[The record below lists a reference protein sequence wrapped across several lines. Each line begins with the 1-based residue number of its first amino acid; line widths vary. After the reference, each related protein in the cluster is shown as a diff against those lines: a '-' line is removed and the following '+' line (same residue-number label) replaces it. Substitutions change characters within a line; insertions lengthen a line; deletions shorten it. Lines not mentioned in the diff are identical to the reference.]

1 MTRENGTIAVRRK
14 VGGFTALELMA
25 VVFTV
30 MIMAG
35 IVVPVAMR
43 GVRRSRMRSAA
54 SQVASG
60 LRRAR
65 NLAIASGEVYCA
77 RFVPLAPPPV
87 EVKRARVDVYQLK
100 ESEIVVTPPVWQT
113 LDDEG
118 RSAGGV
124 MLPAHTTLA
133 SLASPTPHELIL
145 FLPDGSAWDPGMQVP
160 SGVRVQPS
168 AEYTE
173 YSAEGTPL
181 HNDCWSITVRS
192 LSGRIETEK
201 VVP

>member
-1 MTRENGTIAVRRK
+1 MVSRR

-25 VVFTV
+25 VLFVV

-35 IVVPVAMR
+35 IAVPVALR
-43 GVRRSRMRSAA
+43 GIRKSRMRSAA

-65 NLAIASGEVYCA
+65 NLAIASGEIYCA
-77 RFVPLAPPPV
+77 RFVPLAPPAV
-87 EVKRARVDVYQLK
+87 ERARVDVYQLK
-100 ESEIVVTPPVWQT
+100 ENEIGTGPLTWQT

-118 RSAGGV
+118 RIAGGV
-124 MLPAHTTLA
+124 MLPAHTTLT
-133 SLASPTPHELIL
+133 SLASPTSYELIL

-168 AEYTE
+168 AAYTDP
-173 YSAEGTPL
+173 T
-181 HNDCWSITVRS
+181 HNDWWKVTVRS
-192 LSGRIETEK
+192 LSGRIETKK
-201 VVP
+201 VVTW

>member
-1 MTRENGTIAVRRK
+1 MGRK

-25 VVFTV
+25 VVFVV

-43 GVRRSRMRSAA
+43 GVRQSRMRSAA

-65 NLAIASGEVYCA
+65 NLAIASGEIYCA
-77 RFVPLAPPPV
+77 RFVPLAPPAV
-87 EVKRARVDVYQLK
+87 ERARVDIYQLR
-100 ESEIVVTPPVWQT
+100 ENEIGTGPLTWQT

-118 RSAGGV
+118 RIAGGV
-124 MLPAHTTLA
+124 RLPAHTTLL
-133 SLASPTPHELIL
+133 SGQELIL

-168 AEYTE
+168 AEYTD
-173 YSAEGTPL
+173 PL
-181 HNDCWSITVRS
+181 RNDSWNVTVRS